1 MICERCDHELATP
14 ADWYHADGCA
24 HCRGLCWRS
33 TTSEYGVCS
42 HPEIDWRGRALAAEA
57 DRDSLAAASE
67 NNMAW
72 IATLLNE
79 RAAESEQR
87 SVLLT
92 RHAVMTTQSAR
103 LAADRDAHAARALEL
118 AAARSAMGIERDAY
132 RAMVCDLLKNGVIP

>member
-1 MICERCDHELATP
+1 MICERCDHELATS

-57 DRDSLAAASE
+57 DRDNLAAASE
-67 NNMAW
+67 NNM
-72 IATLLNE
+72 
-79 RAAESEQR
+79 
-87 SVLLT
+87 
-92 RHAVMTTQSAR
+92 
-103 LAADRDAHAARALEL
+103 ARALEL

-132 RAMVCDLLKNGVIP
+132 RAMVCDLLASAHPRHAEHPSMAKQWDRARDLLKNGVIP